1 MPRKDKWAF
10 ATGAAGAALALA
22 VALLWPSGA
31 PRGPGCPYLPR
42 GSFLGAVVGRF
53 WPNMFDGAQ
62 YDSTGLRYYTREELA
77 KYDGSDPSLPLLLGM
92 NGDVFDVTEKG
103 SGFYGKGAAY
113 NCFAGKDSTRA
124 LSIGSLEEDDLYRVD
139 ISDFTPEQ
147 HKAVKEQHDFY
158 LGKYVLV
165 GRIVPDS
172 PPPPRPAPS
181 ATAEAAAQVEP
192 GTTAAGSAP
201 ADAAPAAAA

>member
-1 MPRKDKWAF
+1 MAPAKDKCAF
-10 ATGAAGAALALA
+10 ATGAAGAALALT

-31 PRGPGCPYLPR
+31 PKGPGCPYLPR

-53 WPNMFDGAQ
+53 WPNMFSSSQYQ
-62 YDSTGLRYYTREELA
+62 YDPSGLRYYTREELA
-77 KYDGSDPSLPLLLGM
+77 NYDGSDPAQPILLGM

-103 SGFYGKGAAY
+103 SGFYGKDAAY

-124 LSIGSLEEDDLYRVD
+124 LSLGSLEEDDLYRID
-139 ISDFTPEQ
+139 ISDFTAQQ
-147 HKAVKEQHDFY
+147 HKALKEQHEFY

-172 PPPPRPAPS
+172 PPPPRPAPTPS
-181 ATAEAAAQVEP
+181 AQAA
-192 GTTAAGSAP
+192 AAGSTASYE
-201 ADAAPAAAA
+201 AGAAAA

>member
-1 MPRKDKWAF
+1 MARKDKWAF

-53 WPNMFDGAQ
+53 WPNMFDAAQ

-103 SGFYGKGAAY
+103 RDFYGKDAAY
-113 NCFAGKDSTRA
+113 NCFAGKDSTRS
-124 LSIGSLEEDDLYRVD
+124 LTIGSMEEDDLYRID
-139 ISDFTPEQ
+139 ISDFTAEQ
-147 HKAVKEQHDFY
+147 HKSLKEQHDFY

-181 ATAEAAAQVEP
+181 ATPAAQP
-192 GTTAAGSAP
+192 AGG
-201 ADAAPAAAA
+201 AAAA